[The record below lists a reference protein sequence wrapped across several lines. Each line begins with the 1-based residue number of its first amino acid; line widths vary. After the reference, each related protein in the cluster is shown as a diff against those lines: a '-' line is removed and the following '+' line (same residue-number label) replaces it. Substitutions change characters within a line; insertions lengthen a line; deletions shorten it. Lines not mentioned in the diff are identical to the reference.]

1 METVAGTCVPRT
13 SCGVGG
19 AAVSILT
26 ETGPTPTLAES
37 RVGIGCDG
45 QDGLPA
51 SDTVIFRQQR
61 MRHGEVIEE
70 TTMNQDEE
78 HLRLLSIFH
87 YVVGGIT
94 ALFACLPCIHLG
106 LGIALV
112 SGALPVQ
119 PGRQSIGI
127 SFGWL
132 FIVLASVLILV
143 GWTLAVAIVNAG
155 RCLAGRTHYMRCFVV
170 AGIECIIMPFGTVLG
185 VFTIIVLSRP
195 SVKALF
201 QSEGTSQG

>member
-1 METVAGTCVPRT
+1 
-13 SCGVGG
+13 
-19 AAVSILT
+19 
-26 ETGPTPTLAES
+26 
-37 RVGIGCDG
+37 
-45 QDGLPA
+45 
-51 SDTVIFRQQR
+51 
-61 MRHGEVIEE
+61 
-70 TTMNQDEE
+70 MNQDEE

-119 PGRQSIGI
+119 PDRQRIGFL
-127 SFGWL
+127 FGWL
-132 FIVLASVLILV
+132 FIVVASVLILV
-143 GWTLAVAIVNAG
+143 GWTLAIAIINAG
-155 RCLAGRTHYMRCFVV
+155 RCLARRTHYMRCFVV
-170 AGIECIIMPFGTVLG
+170 AGIECIVIPFGTVLG

-201 QSEGTSQG
+201 QVRGRISRIGIGHTTASASEVKWSSTRYGPSSPHNTGRMA